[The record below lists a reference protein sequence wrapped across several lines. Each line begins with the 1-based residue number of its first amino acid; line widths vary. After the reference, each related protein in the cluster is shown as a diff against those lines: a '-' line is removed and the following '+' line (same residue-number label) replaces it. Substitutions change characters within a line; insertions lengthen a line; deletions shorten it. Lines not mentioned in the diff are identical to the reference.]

1 MICQYCEEILSLSV
15 FKSRLCYTK
24 NCIIYAISKAS
35 VSTISAAN
43 DSRSIF
49 YKFIIINY
57 SINERHSSLF
67 FSYDENIIKNISSYT
82 YPILSSKEDFYKNV
96 KDFIKKYEYFSLMD

>member
-1 MICQYCEEILSLSV
+1 MICQHCEEILSLSV

-35 VSTISAAN
+35 VSTISTVK
-43 DSRSIF
+43 DSSSNF
-49 YKFIIINY
+49 YKFITINY
-57 SINERHSSLF
+57 PINERHSSLF
-67 FSYDENIIKNISSYT
+67 FSYDENIIKTISYYT

-96 KDFIKKYEYFSLMD
+96 KDFIKKYEYFTLMD